1 MEKNCDIQRNIFSYT
16 HAGAGRLLLRI
27 QVKYVRT
34 TAYYTIALFMLELR
48 IAGIASWLRSEL
60 VLGVRVSELLK

>member
-1 MEKNCDIQRNIFSYT
+1 MEKNCDIQRNVFSYT
-16 HAGAGRLLLRI
+16 HAGPGRLLLRI

-48 IAGIASWLRSEL
+48 IAGIASWLRNEL
-60 VLGVRVSELLK
+60 ILGVRVSELLK